1 MDDCQE
7 SLELQ
12 QRQAELA
19 RQVQL
24 ETAAARLRAAQPAA
38 HHDQEELTQ
47 VGQGLVAEL
56 EFVHFQPLQEKSIK
70 SCVIKC

>member
-1 MDDCQE
+1 VDDCQE

-38 HHDQEELTQ
+38 HHDQEEPTQ
-47 VGQGLVAEL
+47 VGQGL
-56 EFVHFQPLQEKSIK
+56 Q
-70 SCVIKC
+70 